1 MPSLNPTEHQIQSA
15 ILNYFQMLRDC
26 FVWRNQ
32 SGASNITNKYGKSH
46 FVRFGLKG
54 SADIIGCYRGHFIA
68 IEVKRQKPKGKTTP
82 EQDRFLQ
89 NIRDCGGYAIVA
101 YSVDDAQ
108 TLIARINKEHPIT

>member
-1 MPSLNPTEHQIQSA
+1 MPSLNPTEHQIQNA

-26 FVWRNQ
+26 FVWR
-32 SGASNITNKYGKSH
+32 SNTGSTMIGTPGKQRYI
-46 FVRFGLKG
+46 RFGLKG

-89 NIRDCGGYAIVA
+89 SIRDCGGYAIVA

-108 TLIARINKEHPIT
+108 ALIARINKEHPIT